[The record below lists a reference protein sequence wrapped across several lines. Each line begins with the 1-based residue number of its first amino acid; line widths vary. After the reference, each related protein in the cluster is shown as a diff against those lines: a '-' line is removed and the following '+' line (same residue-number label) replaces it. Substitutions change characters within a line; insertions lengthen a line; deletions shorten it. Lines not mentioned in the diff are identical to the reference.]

1 MSCLIGARMQYVEEK
16 QKAGHELFIW
26 CQKAEREREGWKV
39 AGGKKTA
46 TTKPMVNIMIPY
58 SYLQTYGQHMIEHN
72 ARKVTMVMY
81 LMRACGHL

>member
-1 MSCLIGARMQYVEEK
+1 
-16 QKAGHELFIW
+16 
-26 CQKAEREREGWKV
+26 
-39 AGGKKTA
+39 
-46 TTKPMVNIMIPY
+46 MVNIMIPY